1 MRFAAEESK
10 EKLVGLSGGSEEGG
24 RLKTICVCR
33 SRKELAPWQ
42 TWLDSLGG
50 DIQYTNHEAAVVAR
64 LQEDSHFCGR
74 LIVENELLTMRGIDL
89 AQIVKRGN
97 PDIRVILLAHEDSA
111 GQQWYLDNGILDE
124 IKTAEA

>member
-1 MRFAAEESK
+1 MISYI
-10 EKLVGLSGGSEEGG
+10 V
-24 RLKTICVCR
+24 
-33 SRKELAPWQ
+33 
-42 TWLDSLGG
+42 
-50 DIQYTNHEAAVVAR
+50 N
-64 LQEDSHFCGR
+64 SHFCGR

-97 PDIRVILLAHEDSA
+97 PDIRVILLAYEDSA